1 MNRKYIVICSFFVAF
16 FVLSLL
22 CYGSFEYAKKQEQKK
37 LAHQNAAQTSTKQE
51 QRVTSETKLVIEKWQ
66 EESEELVKEERD
78 MPPEYAGLTREE
90 LEKQLTI
97 EIKDKSW
104 EEEKEGLVKVHRES
118 GVLEFTSVT
127 FDQGSAQLNSN
138 TEHLVEEMSKKLQVY
153 LKEKPNLEILI
164 EGHTDPSAVHN
175 VVNIGGYYDSNI
187 QLSALRAINVR
198 NTLLRHVG
206 AEYSGRIGVAG
217 YGETRLKNKDNPM
230 ASENRRVEI
239 RLLWSNTDNK

>member
-1 MNRKYIVICSFFVAF
+1 MKQQSNPWISISDLLSSVVLILLLLFIMASIVPKFSMDSQRLEMMNQINLALK
-16 FVLSLL
+16 
-22 CYGSFEYAKKQEQKK
+22 EY
-37 LAHQNAAQTSTKQE
+37 
-51 QRVTSETKLVIEKWQ
+51 
-66 EESEELVKEERD
+66 
-78 MPPEYAGLTREE
+78 
-90 LEKQLTI
+90 
-97 EIKDKSW
+97 
-104 EEEKEGLVKVHRES
+104 EKEGLVKVHRES

-206 AEYSGRIGVAG
+206 AEYSGRIGVGG

-230 ASENRRVEI
+230 SSENRRVEI

>member
-1 MNRKYIVICSFFVAF
+1 MKQQSNPWISISDLLSSVVLILLLLFIMASIVPKFSMDSQRLEMMNQINLALK
-16 FVLSLL
+16 
-22 CYGSFEYAKKQEQKK
+22 EY
-37 LAHQNAAQTSTKQE
+37 
-51 QRVTSETKLVIEKWQ
+51 
-66 EESEELVKEERD
+66 
-78 MPPEYAGLTREE
+78 
-90 LEKQLTI
+90 
-97 EIKDKSW
+97 
-104 EEEKEGLVKVHRES
+104 EKEGLVKVHRES

-198 NTLLRHVG
+198 NTLLRQVG
-206 AEYSGRIGVAG
+206 AAYSGRIGVAG

>member
-1 MNRKYIVICSFFVAF
+1 MKQQSNPWISISDLLSSVVLILLLLFIMASIVPKFSMDSQRLEMMNQINLALK
-16 FVLSLL
+16 
-22 CYGSFEYAKKQEQKK
+22 EY
-37 LAHQNAAQTSTKQE
+37 
-51 QRVTSETKLVIEKWQ
+51 
-66 EESEELVKEERD
+66 
-78 MPPEYAGLTREE
+78 
-90 LEKQLTI
+90 
-97 EIKDKSW
+97 
-104 EEEKEGLVKVHRES
+104 EKEGLVKVHRES

-198 NTLLRHVG
+198 NTLLRHVS

>member
-1 MNRKYIVICSFFVAF
+1 MKQQSNPWISISDLLSSVVLILLLLFIMASIVPKFSMDSQRLEMMNQINLALK
-16 FVLSLL
+16 
-22 CYGSFEYAKKQEQKK
+22 EY
-37 LAHQNAAQTSTKQE
+37 
-51 QRVTSETKLVIEKWQ
+51 
-66 EESEELVKEERD
+66 
-78 MPPEYAGLTREE
+78 
-90 LEKQLTI
+90 
-97 EIKDKSW
+97 
-104 EEEKEGLVKVHRES
+104 EKEGLVKVHRES

-206 AEYSGRIGVAG
+206 AEYSGRIGVSG

>member
-1 MNRKYIVICSFFVAF
+1 MKQQSNPWISISDLLSSVVLILLLLFIMASIVPKFSMDSQRLEMMNQINLALK
-16 FVLSLL
+16 
-22 CYGSFEYAKKQEQKK
+22 EY
-37 LAHQNAAQTSTKQE
+37 
-51 QRVTSETKLVIEKWQ
+51 
-66 EESEELVKEERD
+66 
-78 MPPEYAGLTREE
+78 
-90 LEKQLTI
+90 
-97 EIKDKSW
+97 
-104 EEEKEGLVKVHRES
+104 EKEGLVKVHRES

-217 YGETRLKNKDNPM
+217 CGETRLKNKDNPM

>member
-1 MNRKYIVICSFFVAF
+1 MKQQSNPWISISDLLSSVVLILLLLFIMASIVPKFSMDSQRLEMMNQINLALK
-16 FVLSLL
+16 
-22 CYGSFEYAKKQEQKK
+22 EY
-37 LAHQNAAQTSTKQE
+37 
-51 QRVTSETKLVIEKWQ
+51 
-66 EESEELVKEERD
+66 
-78 MPPEYAGLTREE
+78 
-90 LEKQLTI
+90 
-97 EIKDKSW
+97 
-104 EEEKEGLVKVHRES
+104 EKEGLVKVHRES

-164 EGHTDPSAVHN
+164 EGHT

>member
-1 MNRKYIVICSFFVAF
+1 MKQQSNPWISISNLLSSVVLILLLLFIMASIVPKFSMDSQRLEMMNQINLALK
-16 FVLSLL
+16 
-22 CYGSFEYAKKQEQKK
+22 EY
-37 LAHQNAAQTSTKQE
+37 
-51 QRVTSETKLVIEKWQ
+51 
-66 EESEELVKEERD
+66 
-78 MPPEYAGLTREE
+78 
-90 LEKQLTI
+90 
-97 EIKDKSW
+97 
-104 EEEKEGLVKVHRES
+104 EKEGLVKVHRES

>member
-1 MNRKYIVICSFFVAF
+1 MKQQSNPWISISDLLSSVVLILLLLFIMASIVPKFSMDSQRLEMMNQINLALK
-16 FVLSLL
+16 
-22 CYGSFEYAKKQEQKK
+22 EY
-37 LAHQNAAQTSTKQE
+37 
-51 QRVTSETKLVIEKWQ
+51 
-66 EESEELVKEERD
+66 
-78 MPPEYAGLTREE
+78 
-90 LEKQLTI
+90 
-97 EIKDKSW
+97 
-104 EEEKEGLVKVHRES
+104 EKEGLVKVHRES

-206 AEYSGRIGVAG
+206 AEYSGHIGVAG
-217 YGETRLKNKDNPM
+217 YGETRLKNKDKPM

>member
-1 MNRKYIVICSFFVAF
+1 MKQQSNPWISISDLLSSVVLILLLLFIMASIVPKFSKDSQRLEMMNQINLALK
-16 FVLSLL
+16 
-22 CYGSFEYAKKQEQKK
+22 EY
-37 LAHQNAAQTSTKQE
+37 
-51 QRVTSETKLVIEKWQ
+51 
-66 EESEELVKEERD
+66 
-78 MPPEYAGLTREE
+78 
-90 LEKQLTI
+90 
-97 EIKDKSW
+97 
-104 EEEKEGLVKVHRES
+104 EKEGLVKVHRES

-206 AEYSGRIGVAG
+206 TEYSGRIGVAG

>member
-1 MNRKYIVICSFFVAF
+1 MKQQSNPWISISDLLSSVVLILLLLFIMASIVPKFSMDSQRLEMMNQINLALK
-16 FVLSLL
+16 
-22 CYGSFEYAKKQEQKK
+22 EY
-37 LAHQNAAQTSTKQE
+37 
-51 QRVTSETKLVIEKWQ
+51 
-66 EESEELVKEERD
+66 
-78 MPPEYAGLTREE
+78 
-90 LEKQLTI
+90 
-97 EIKDKSW
+97 
-104 EEEKEGLVKVHRES
+104 EKEGLVKVHRES

-198 NTLLRHVG
+198 NTLLRQVG

>member
-1 MNRKYIVICSFFVAF
+1 MKQQSNPWISISDLLSSVVLILLLLFIMASIVPKFSMDSQRLEMMNQINLALK
-16 FVLSLL
+16 
-22 CYGSFEYAKKQEQKK
+22 EY
-37 LAHQNAAQTSTKQE
+37 
-51 QRVTSETKLVIEKWQ
+51 
-66 EESEELVKEERD
+66 
-78 MPPEYAGLTREE
+78 
-90 LEKQLTI
+90 
-97 EIKDKSW
+97 
-104 EEEKEGLVKVHRES
+104 EKEGLVKVHRES

-206 AEYSGRIGVAG
+206 AEYSG

>member
-1 MNRKYIVICSFFVAF
+1 MKQQSNPWISISDLLSSVVLILLLLFIMASIVPKFSMDSQRLEMMNQINLALK
-16 FVLSLL
+16 
-22 CYGSFEYAKKQEQKK
+22 EY
-37 LAHQNAAQTSTKQE
+37 
-51 QRVTSETKLVIEKWQ
+51 
-66 EESEELVKEERD
+66 
-78 MPPEYAGLTREE
+78 
-90 LEKQLTI
+90 
-97 EIKDKSW
+97 
-104 EEEKEGLVKVHRES
+104 EKEGLVKVHRES

-206 AEYSGRIGVAG
+206 AEYSGRIGVAC

>member
-1 MNRKYIVICSFFVAF
+1 MKQQSNPWISISDLLSSVVLILLLLFIMASIVPKFSMDSQRLEMMNQINLALK
-16 FVLSLL
+16 
-22 CYGSFEYAKKQEQKK
+22 EY
-37 LAHQNAAQTSTKQE
+37 
-51 QRVTSETKLVIEKWQ
+51 
-66 EESEELVKEERD
+66 
-78 MPPEYAGLTREE
+78 
-90 LEKQLTI
+90 
-97 EIKDKSW
+97 
-104 EEEKEGLVKVHRES
+104 EKEGLVKVHRES

-206 AEYSGRIGVAG
+206 AEYSGRIGAAG

>member
-1 MNRKYIVICSFFVAF
+1 MKQQSNPWISISDLLSSVVLILLLLFIMASIVPKFSMDSQRLEMMNQINLALK
-16 FVLSLL
+16 
-22 CYGSFEYAKKQEQKK
+22 EY
-37 LAHQNAAQTSTKQE
+37 
-51 QRVTSETKLVIEKWQ
+51 
-66 EESEELVKEERD
+66 
-78 MPPEYAGLTREE
+78 
-90 LEKQLTI
+90 
-97 EIKDKSW
+97 
-104 EEEKEGLVKVHRES
+104 EKEGLVKVHRES

-206 AEYSGRIGVAG
+206 AEYFGRIGVAG

-239 RLLWSNTDNK
+239 RLLWSNTENK

>member
-1 MNRKYIVICSFFVAF
+1 MKQQSNPWISISDLLSSVVLILLLLFIMASIVPKFSMDSQRLEMMNQINLALK
-16 FVLSLL
+16 
-22 CYGSFEYAKKQEQKK
+22 EY
-37 LAHQNAAQTSTKQE
+37 
-51 QRVTSETKLVIEKWQ
+51 
-66 EESEELVKEERD
+66 
-78 MPPEYAGLTREE
+78 
-90 LEKQLTI
+90 
-97 EIKDKSW
+97 
-104 EEEKEGLVKVHRES
+104 EKEGLVKVHRES
-118 GVLEFTSVT
+118 GILEFTSVT
-127 FDQGSAQLNSN
+127 FEQGSAQLNSN

-198 NTLLRHVG
+198 NTLLRHMG
-206 AEYSGRIGVAG
+206 EEYSGRIGVAG

-239 RLLWSNTDNK
+239 RLLWSNTENK

>member
-1 MNRKYIVICSFFVAF
+1 MKQQSNPWISISDLLSSVVLILLLLFIMASIVPKFSMDSQRLEMMNQINLALK
-16 FVLSLL
+16 
-22 CYGSFEYAKKQEQKK
+22 EY
-37 LAHQNAAQTSTKQE
+37 
-51 QRVTSETKLVIEKWQ
+51 
-66 EESEELVKEERD
+66 
-78 MPPEYAGLTREE
+78 
-90 LEKQLTI
+90 
-97 EIKDKSW
+97 
-104 EEEKEGLVKVHRES
+104 EKEGLVKVHRES
-118 GVLEFTSVT
+118 GILEFTSVT

-198 NTLLRHVG
+198 NTLLRHMG
-206 AEYSGRIGVAG
+206 EEYSGRIGVAG

-239 RLLWSNTDNK
+239 RLLWSNTENK

>member
-1 MNRKYIVICSFFVAF
+1 MKQQSNPWISISDLLSSVVLILLLLFIMASIVPKFSMDSQRLEMMNQINLALK
-16 FVLSLL
+16 
-22 CYGSFEYAKKQEQKK
+22 EY
-37 LAHQNAAQTSTKQE
+37 
-51 QRVTSETKLVIEKWQ
+51 
-66 EESEELVKEERD
+66 
-78 MPPEYAGLTREE
+78 
-90 LEKQLTI
+90 
-97 EIKDKSW
+97 
-104 EEEKEGLVKVHRES
+104 EKEGLVKVHRES

-206 AEYSGRIGVAG
+206 AEYYGRIGVAG
-217 YGETRLKNKDNPM
+217 YGETRMKNKDNPM

>member
-1 MNRKYIVICSFFVAF
+1 MKQQSNPWISISDLLSSVVLILLLLFIMASIVPKFSMDSQRLEMMNQINLALK
-16 FVLSLL
+16 
-22 CYGSFEYAKKQEQKK
+22 EY
-37 LAHQNAAQTSTKQE
+37 
-51 QRVTSETKLVIEKWQ
+51 
-66 EESEELVKEERD
+66 
-78 MPPEYAGLTREE
+78 
-90 LEKQLTI
+90 
-97 EIKDKSW
+97 
-104 EEEKEGLVKVHRES
+104 EKEGLVKVHRES

-206 AEYSGRIGVAG
+206 VEYSGRIGVAG

>member
-1 MNRKYIVICSFFVAF
+1 MKQQSNPWISISDLLSSVVLILLLLFIMASIVPKFSMDSQRLEMMNQINLALK
-16 FVLSLL
+16 
-22 CYGSFEYAKKQEQKK
+22 EY
-37 LAHQNAAQTSTKQE
+37 
-51 QRVTSETKLVIEKWQ
+51 
-66 EESEELVKEERD
+66 
-78 MPPEYAGLTREE
+78 
-90 LEKQLTI
+90 
-97 EIKDKSW
+97 
-104 EEEKEGLVKVHRES
+104 EKEGLVKVHRES

-198 NTLLRHVG
+198 NTLLRYVG